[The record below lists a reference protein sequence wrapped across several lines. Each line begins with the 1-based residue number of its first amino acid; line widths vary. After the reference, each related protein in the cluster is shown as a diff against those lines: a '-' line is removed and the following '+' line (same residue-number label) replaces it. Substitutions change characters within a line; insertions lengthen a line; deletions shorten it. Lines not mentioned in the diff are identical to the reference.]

1 MNVSQRDKRL
11 LMILAGVAAVAAV
24 LFVLLL
30 RGGGSKALVAGAPS
44 GSVNLGKNE
53 AQPASKRPAN
63 APKTLVFSGRDPFE
77 VLVSLPT
84 VTDTSGTTASTSTST
99 STVSPATSP
108 APAPADGSSVTIG
121 GHSVVLDD
129 VFTGSGHTKVQ
140 VEVDGAVYTVNVG
153 GTFATSFK
161 LVSVSGSTANFLYGD
176 QPFTLT
182 APNPSGS

>member
-1 MNVSQRDKRL
+1 MDE
-11 LMILAGVAAVAAV
+11 IV
-24 LFVLLL
+24 LI
-30 RGGGSKALVAGAPS
+30 
-44 GSVNLGKNE
+44 
-53 AQPASKRPAN
+53 QP
-63 APKTLVFSGRDPFE
+63 LQQ
-77 VLVSLPT
+77 
-84 VTDTSGTTASTSTST
+84 SGT
-99 STVSPATSP
+99 
-108 APAPADGSSVTIG
+108 
-121 GHSVVLDD
+121 L